1 VPHHRSACRFFAVHL
16 GHRRELPDATHRA
29 LERCLENQLI
39 AGFNRP
45 SETGV
50 VDADEVHR
58 ALCVGIHASGDEC
71 EDAGSLRQR
80 LEDHHTRKY
89 RTMRK
94 VPWKEM
100 FIERHILQRA
110 NGLARNALV
119 HAIDQEEGIAVRQ
132 PPQHFVDVHGQDLF
146 SRLRDAGVSHS
157 LLLSFIEWS
166 FEQVDL
172 ETVRI

>member
-1 VPHHRSACRFFAVHL
+1 
-16 GHRRELPDATHRA
+16 
-29 LERCLENQLI
+29 
-39 AGFNRP
+39 
-45 SETGV
+45 
-50 VDADEVHR
+50 
-58 ALCVGIHASGDEC
+58 
-71 EDAGSLRQR
+71 
-80 LEDHHTRKY
+80 
-89 RTMRK
+89 MRK